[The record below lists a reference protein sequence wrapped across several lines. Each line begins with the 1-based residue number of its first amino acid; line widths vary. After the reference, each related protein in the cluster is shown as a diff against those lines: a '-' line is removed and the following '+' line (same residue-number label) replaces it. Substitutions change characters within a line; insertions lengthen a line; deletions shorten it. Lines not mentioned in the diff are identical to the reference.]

1 MGKGNHGSTVPVRHL
16 ETIIFIQ
23 QDHSVSSLY
32 KVFLNSQLIVACLD
46 LCHWESK
53 AHVHNDVLVN
63 MCSTKLALTDSVS
76 ECFDAEPENV
86 LSVYLPC

>member
-1 MGKGNHGSTVPVRHL
+1 MY
-16 ETIIFIQ
+16 Q
-23 QDHSVSSLY
+23 
-32 KVFLNSQLIVACLD
+32 
-46 LCHWESK
+46 
-53 AHVHNDVLVN
+53 NDVLVN